1 MHFFRYLPL
10 QGSLRNP
17 GDLRTCV
24 TSNLSRVNE
33 EKGLEKKKKVLGRVF
48 LCIFFA
54 CFSIVPFHF
63 NEGGSFVDLRIVI
76 TTEYEALYSSMEF
89 ELISSIR
96 NKYL

>member
-33 EKGLEKKKKVLGRVF
+33 EKGLEKKKKRSCAVCFSVSSLRVF
-48 LCIFFA
+48 QSCL
-54 CFSIVPFHF
+54 SILTK
-63 NEGGSFVDLRIVI
+63 LRR
-76 TTEYEALYSSMEF
+76 F
-89 ELISSIR
+89 ENSNYDGI
-96 NKYL
+96 